1 VSEILILIKDQ
12 SVFLLNL
19 FFSDKVSESE
29 IFILIIG
36 QLMVLS
42 SLIKNQN
49 VLKCFKI
56 NLISIVE
63 NPGKLLGEVLFPSD
77 NESDDLT
84 GT

>member
-1 VSEILILIKDQ
+1 
-12 SVFLLNL
+12 
-19 FFSDKVSESE
+19 
-29 IFILIIG
+29 
-36 QLMVLS
+36 MVLS